1 MDLPADTKVALI
13 SFLKA
18 DYIPVLY
25 FNNVHP
31 MRDTDVDKHPKETLS
46 FSRKMIHQISH
57 LSGKTTLSE
66 DTVPKKIKPMVIQV
80 SRNQSGGRV
89 KFDVSLSSIDNW
101 LLSGVEC

>member
-31 MRDTDVDKHPKETLS
+31 MRDTDVDKHPKE
-46 FSRKMIHQISH
+46 
-57 LSGKTTLSE
+57 TLSE